1 MLSPTAARRRRRR
14 HTPMGCPAQ
23 NPAPRAPQPKD
34 TSRPCPPRQ
43 AAPNN
48 RSNAAKPAALKPAQ
62 RPARPNNANQ
72 ARPVAPQLNGQPPRG
87 QQKPQ
92 PAPQPPRRRP
102 PQEPVAQPPQRNAA
116 RRAPAAPAP
125 EPPRPPRRAPQP
137 APRSRVNRELREEDP
152 GLEMISRR
160 PPKQKFANFEEYMA
174 AHGGATAPIAGEGP
188 AAQSWCQSSTCCP
201 FRRKIW
207 FRRRM
212 TNDPAGG
219 SGPALPGVRRRI
231 DAAGN
236 LAALPPG
243 PQL

>member
-1 MLSPTAARRRRRR
+1 MPNNEKNAEPAVRDAQSTAARRRRRR
-14 HTPMGCPAQ
+14 HTPHGDAPAQ

-34 TSRPCPPRQ
+34 ASRPCPPRQ

-92 PAPQPPRRRP
+92 LTPQPPRR
-102 PQEPVAQPPQRNAA
+102 
-116 RRAPAAPAP
+116 
-125 EPPRPPRRAPQP
+125 RPPRRAPQP
-137 APRSRVNRELREEDP
+137 APRSRVNREPREEDP

-188 AAQSWCQSSTCCP
+188 LPELVPEFHLLSV
-201 FRRKIW
+201 
-207 FRRRM
+207 
-212 TNDPAGG
+212 PAENLV
-219 SGPALPGVRRRI
+219 PAE
-231 DAAGN
+231 DDE
-236 LAALPPG
+236 
-243 PQL
+243 

>member
-1 MLSPTAARRRRRR
+1 MPNNEKNAEPAVRDAQSTAARRRRRR
-14 HTPMGCPAQ
+14 HTPHGDAPAQ

-34 TSRPCPPRQ
+34 ASRPCPPRQ

-92 PAPQPPRRRP
+92 PTPQPPRRRP
-102 PQEPVAQPPQRNAA
+102 PQ
-116 RRAPAAPAP
+116 
-125 EPPRPPRRAPQP
+125 RAPQP
-137 APRSRVNRELREEDP
+137 APRSRVNREPREEDP

-188 AAQSWCQSSTCCP
+188 LPELVPEFHLLSV
-201 FRRKIW
+201 
-207 FRRRM
+207 
-212 TNDPAGG
+212 PAENLV
-219 SGPALPGVRRRI
+219 PAE
-231 DAAGN
+231 DDE
-236 LAALPPG
+236 
-243 PQL
+243 

>member
-1 MLSPTAARRRRRR
+1 MPNNEKNAEPAVRDAQSTAARRRRRR
-14 HTPMGCPAQ
+14 HTPHGDAPAQ

-34 TSRPCPPRQ
+34 ASRPCPPRQ

-92 PAPQPPRRRP
+92 PTPQPPRRRP

-137 APRSRVNRELREEDP
+137 APRSRVNREPREEDP

-174 AHGGATAPIAGEGP
+174 AHGGSYRPHCGRGSAAG
-188 AAQSWCQSSTCCP
+188 
-201 FRRKIW
+201 
-207 FRRRM
+207 
-212 TNDPAGG
+212 AGARVPLAVRSGGKSG
-219 SGPALPGVRRRI
+219 SGG
-231 DAAGN
+231 G
-236 LAALPPG
+236 
-243 PQL
+243 

>member
-1 MLSPTAARRRRRR
+1 MPNNEKNAEPAVRDAQSTAARRRRRR
-14 HTPMGCPAQ
+14 HTPHGDAPAQ

-34 TSRPCPPRQ
+34 ASRPCPPRQ

-92 PAPQPPRRRP
+92 PT
-102 PQEPVAQPPQRNAA
+102 
-116 RRAPAAPAP
+116 
-125 EPPRPPRRAPQP
+125 PQP
-137 APRSRVNRELREEDP
+137 APRSRVNREPREEDP

-188 AAQSWCQSSTCCP
+188 LPELVPEFHLLSV
-201 FRRKIW
+201 
-207 FRRRM
+207 
-212 TNDPAGG
+212 PAENLV
-219 SGPALPGVRRRI
+219 PAE
-231 DAAGN
+231 DDE
-236 LAALPPG
+236 
-243 PQL
+243 